1 MFYFFVCPISF
12 YNEPFYNFLGQAEKN
27 LKKGVDESQPFVLYY
42 DSRADESCAGV
53 RTSTK
58 LETVQDVPWKLHNAK
73 HVRIELTSQMQH
85 RCEGGNTFGQ
95 RTQFF
100 YKNELL
106 SQQALG

>member
-1 MFYFFVCPISF
+1 M
-12 YNEPFYNFLGQAEKN
+12 
-27 LKKGVDESQPFVLYY
+27 KKGVDEEKFPVLYY
-42 DSRADESCAGV
+42 DSRADESREELQ
-53 RTSTK
+53 RTLK
-58 LETVQDVPWKLHNAK
+58 PYAVQDVPWKLHNAK

-100 YKNELL
+100 YKNDIM